1 MQKIGLL
8 IFVLNLS
15 FISCQQSTDNE
26 NTPIDPSII
35 MFEKPYV
42 TITADTNKVIFDK
55 PITITI
61 KSTPLFSGKGR
72 YILKLLGGGTSL
84 IFESFKNDTL
94 HSTDSIRSRENFVS
108 YTENTITTEEWKIW
122 FLDSVSYSFGAEIAF
137 DSLFVTD
144 SSRHY
149 HIPSKEIETLYPQGF
164 RSSESAYPTLD
175 FIYP

>member
-1 MQKIGLL
+1 MLKTVLL
-8 IFVLNLS
+8 IFILNLS
-15 FISCQQSTDNE
+15 FISCQQSTDNDKA
-26 NTPIDPSII
+26 PLDPSII

-61 KSTPLFSGKGR
+61 KSTPLFTGKGR
-72 YILKLLGGGTSL
+72 YVLKLLGGGTSL
-84 IFESFKNDTL
+84 IFDSLKNDKL
-94 HSTDSIRSRENFVS
+94 HSTDSLRSRENFVS
-108 YTENTITTEEWKIW
+108 FNENRITTKEWKIW

-137 DSLFVTD
+137 DSLFIAD

-149 HIPSKEIETLYPQGF
+149 LIPSKEIETIYPQGF